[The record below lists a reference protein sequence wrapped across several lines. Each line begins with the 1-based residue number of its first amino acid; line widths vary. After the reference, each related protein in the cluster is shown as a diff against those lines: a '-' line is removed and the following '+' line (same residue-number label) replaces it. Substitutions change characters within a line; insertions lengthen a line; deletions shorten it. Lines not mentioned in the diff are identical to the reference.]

1 MIRTGLKYL
10 LAIAFL
16 AVFSAM
22 LWTVYSFAR
31 NSRHETTFQDIDI
44 QYRDNYR
51 FVSDKDITD
60 ALRRSFGT
68 FSGLRIDSLDLASI
82 ERLVDNHSA
91 VLKSEAWTTGDG
103 ILHISITQRQPVMR
117 FQKGD
122 RGFYIDD
129 RGFIFPLQKG
139 HSAHVPVVDGNI
151 PVRVWDG
158 YKGMARNPKE
168 QEWLEGMAGLAAF
181 LAGSRTWE
189 QSIVQM
195 TVDDNGDLTLIPRTG
210 RERFIFGAPRDAE
223 AKFARIADY
232 YKYVKPSKEE
242 GWYRTV
248 NVKYNGQIVC
258 RK

>member
-1 MIRTGLKYL
+1 MIKTGIKYL

-31 NSRHETTFQDIDI
+31 NVRHETTCQNIDI
-44 QYRDNYR
+44 QYRDDYR

-60 ALRRSFGT
+60 ALRRNFGT

-139 HSAHVPVVDGNI
+139 HSARVPVVDGNI
-151 PVRVWDG
+151 PVRVWEG
-158 YKGMARNPKE
+158 YKGIAATPRE
-168 QEWLEGMAGLAAF
+168 RTWLEGMAELASF
-181 LAGSRTWE
+181 LAGSRTWGD
-189 QSIVQM
+189 SIVQM
-195 TVDDNGDLTLIPRTG
+195 TVNEDGDLVLVPREG
-210 RERFIFGAPRDAE
+210 RERFIFGAPRDAA
-223 AKFARIADY
+223 AKFGRIADY
-232 YKYVKPSKEE
+232 YKYVKPAKEE
-242 GWYRTV
+242 DWYRTV
-248 NVKYNGQIVC
+248 NVKYDGQLIC

>member
-10 LAIAFL
+10 FAICVL

-31 NSRHETTFQDIDI
+31 SSRHEVTCQDIRI
-44 QYRDNYR
+44 QYRDDYR
-51 FVSDKDITD
+51 FVSEKDVTD
-60 ALRRSFGT
+60 ALRRNFGS
-68 FSGLRIDSLDLASI
+68 FSGWRIDSLDLASI

-122 RGFYIDD
+122 KGFYIDD

-151 PVRVWDG
+151 PVRVAEG
-158 YKGMARNPKE
+158 YKGMAQNPRE
-168 QEWLEGMAGLAAF
+168 RDWLEGMAELAGF
-181 LAGSRTWE
+181 LARSRTWE
-189 QSIVQM
+189 NSIVQM
-195 TVDDNGDLTLIPRTG
+195 TVNEDGDLLLIPRSG
-210 RERFIFGAPRDAE
+210 RERFIFGKPDSPAE
-223 AKFARIADY
+223 KFARIADY
-232 YKYVKPSKEE
+232 YRYVKPSKDED
-242 GWYRTV
+242 WYRTV
-248 NVKYNGQIVC
+248 NVKYRGQLIC
-258 RK
+258 RQ

>member
-10 LAIAFL
+10 LAIVFL
-16 AVFSAM
+16 AAFSAM
-22 LWTVYSFAR
+22 LWTVYSHAR
-31 NSRHETTFQDIDI
+31 SVRHEITYQNIKI
-44 QYRDNYR
+44 EYRDNYR

-60 ALRRSFGT
+60 AIRRSFGT

-117 FQKGD
+117 FQMGGS
-122 RGFYIDD
+122 GFYIDD

-151 PVRVWDG
+151 PVKVWDG
-158 YKGMARNPKE
+158 YKGMAGTAKE
-168 QEWLEGMAGLAAF
+168 RAWLSGMADLADYIS
-181 LAGSRTWE
+181 GSRTWQE
-189 QSIVQM
+189 SIVQM
-195 TVDDNGDLTLIPRTG
+195 TVNEDGDLVLIPRSG
-210 RERFIFGAPRDAE
+210 RERFIFGTPGNAA
-223 AKFARIADY
+223 AKFARMADY
-232 YKYVKPSKEE
+232 YRYVKPSKEE
-242 GWYRTV
+242 NWYRTV
-248 NVKYNGQIVC
+248 NVKYNGQLIC

>member
-44 QYRDNYR
+44 QYRDDYR

-91 VLKSEAWTTGDG
+91 VLKSEA
-103 ILHISITQRQPVMR
+103 
-117 FQKGD
+117 
-122 RGFYIDD
+122 
-129 RGFIFPLQKG
+129 
-139 HSAHVPVVDGNI
+139 
-151 PVRVWDG
+151 
-158 YKGMARNPKE
+158 
-168 QEWLEGMAGLAAF
+168 
-181 LAGSRTWE
+181 
-189 QSIVQM
+189 
-195 TVDDNGDLTLIPRTG
+195 
-210 RERFIFGAPRDAE
+210 
-223 AKFARIADY
+223 
-232 YKYVKPSKEE
+232 
-242 GWYRTV
+242 
-248 NVKYNGQIVC
+248 
-258 RK
+258 